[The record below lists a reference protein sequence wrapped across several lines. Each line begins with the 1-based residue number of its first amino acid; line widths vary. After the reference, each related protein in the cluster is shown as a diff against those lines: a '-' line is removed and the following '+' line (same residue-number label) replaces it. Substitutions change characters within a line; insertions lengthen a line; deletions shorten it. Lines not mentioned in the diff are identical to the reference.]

1 MSFLLKLEFNNKIK
15 NAVSKSIALERLG
28 DINKIAELH
37 PKVKS
42 VENIKDNC
50 WKWTMSP
57 SGARGSYFDIIYAC
71 SYTINNDISKISWI
85 PVKDIGNAVVSG
97 SWSIYDKDAE
107 IELNIIINVPFP
119 EVFSTIANQI
129 ANKIFSLSMKKHLK
143 QLEDLLK

>member
-15 NAVSKSIALERLG
+15 NAVSKDIALERLG

-42 VENIKDNC
+42 VENMYDNS

-57 SGARGSYFDIIYAC
+57 SGARGSYFDIVYGC
-71 SYTINNDISKISWI
+71 SYTIDKKTSKISWL
-85 PVKDIGNAVVSG
+85 PVEGVGNAVVSG
-97 SWSIYDKDAE
+97 HWEIFDKDAE
-107 IELNIIINVPFP
+107 IELNISINVPFP

-129 ANKIFSLSMKKHLK
+129 ANKVFSLSMKKHLK